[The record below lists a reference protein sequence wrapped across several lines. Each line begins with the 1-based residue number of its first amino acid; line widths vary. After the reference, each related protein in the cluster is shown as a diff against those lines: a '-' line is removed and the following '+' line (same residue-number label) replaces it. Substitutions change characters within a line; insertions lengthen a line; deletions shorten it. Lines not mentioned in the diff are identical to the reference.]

1 MSLACRYRLEQC
13 GAPQRLWGRE
23 YSPHTKK
30 KKKKKAGRALYYL
43 ARVPKVRSAVPKMNV
58 P

>member
-13 GAPQRLWGRE
+13 GAPQRLWGQE

-30 KKKKKAGRALYYL
+30 KKKKKR
-43 ARVPKVRSAVPKMNV
+43 AVPCISHALCV
-58 P
+58 IVF